1 MVVLKMLTMGI
12 TNMRD
17 TDIDFEDF
25 SNEEKFDYL
34 YKMINSI
41 KPECFVDGVKDVAKL
56 KALGDFWV
64 NLKDAEEYYW
74 DSYSYEDFVMGVWT
88 TDPNKLYHS
97 NSACERRVAYL
108 SGLNCGSANCADDW
122 DFSEYCEERPEWFDQ
137 DAIDKGKIWVKPLIA
152 HGKY

>member
-1 MVVLKMLTMGI
+1 MVVLKMLTMEI
-12 TNMRD
+12 IKMKDIN
-17 TDIDFEDF
+17 IDFEDF
-25 SNEEKFDYL
+25 SDEEKFDYL
-34 YKMINSI
+34 YKMLNSI
-41 KPECFVDGVKDVAKL
+41 KPECFADCARDASKL

-74 DSYSYEDFVMGVWT
+74 DSYAYEDFVMGVWT
-88 TDPNKLYHS
+88 TDPNKLYRS

>member
-1 MVVLKMLTMGI
+1 MK
-12 TNMRD
+12 D
-17 TDIDFEDF
+17 TDIDFEGF
-25 SNEEKFDYL
+25 SDEEKFNYL

-41 KPECFVDGVKDVAKL
+41 KPECFADCARDASKL

-74 DSYSYEDFVMGVWT
+74 DSYAYEDFVMGVWT

-97 NSACERRVAYL
+97 NNVFERRVGYL
-108 SGLNCGSANCADDW
+108 SELNCGSANCADDW
-122 DFSEYCEERPEWFDQ
+122 DFSDDCRDSPEWFTQ
-137 DAIDKGKIWVKPLIA
+137 DAIDKGHIWVKPLIA

>member
-1 MVVLKMLTMGI
+1 MVVLKMLTMEI
-12 TNMRD
+12 IKMKDIN
-17 TDIDFEDF
+17 IDFEDF
-25 SNEEKFDYL
+25 SDEEKFDYL
-34 YKMINSI
+34 YKMLNSI
-41 KPECFVDGVKDVAKL
+41 KPECFADCARDASKL

-74 DSYSYEDFVMGVWT
+74 DSYNYEDFVMGVWT

-97 NSACERRVAYL
+97 NSVCERRVAYL

>member
-1 MVVLKMLTMGI
+1 MIVLKLQTMGI

-41 KPECFVDGVKDVAKL
+41 KPECFADCARDASKL

-64 NLKDAEEYYW
+64 NLKYAEEYYW

>member
-1 MVVLKMLTMGI
+1 MVVLKMLIMEI
-12 TNMRD
+12 TKMKD
-17 TDIDFEDF
+17 TIADFYGF
-25 SNEEKFDYL
+25 SEEEKFNYL
-34 YKMINSI
+34 YNMVKSI

-74 DSYSYEDFVMGVWT
+74 DSYAYEDFVMGVWT

-122 DFSEYCEERPEWFDQ
+122 DFNEYCEERPEWFDQ

>member
-1 MVVLKMLTMGI
+1 MVVLKMLTMEI

-25 SNEEKFDYL
+25 SDEEKFDYL
-34 YKMINSI
+34 YKMLNSI
-41 KPECFVDGVKDVAKL
+41 KPECFADCARDASKL
-56 KALGDFWV
+56 KSLGDFWV

-74 DSYSYEDFVMGVWT
+74 DSYDCEDFVVGVWT

-97 NSACERRVAYL
+97 NTTCERRVAYP
-108 SGLNCGSANCADDW
+108 SGLKCVSANCADDW
-122 DFSEYCEERPEWFDQ
+122 AFSEYCEERPEWFTQ
-137 DAIDKGKIWVKPLIA
+137 DAIDKGHIWVKPLIA

>member
-1 MVVLKMLTMGI
+1 MVVLKMQTMEI

-25 SNEEKFDYL
+25 SDEEKFDYL

-41 KPECFVDGVKDVAKL
+41 KPECFADCARDASKL
-56 KALGDFWV
+56 KSLGDFWV

-74 DSYSYEDFVMGVWT
+74 DSYAYEDFVMGLWT

-122 DFSEYCEERPEWFDQ
+122 DFNEYCEERPEWFDQ

>member
-1 MVVLKMLTMGI
+1 MVVLKMLTMEI

-17 TDIDFEDF
+17 TDINFEDF
-25 SNEEKFDYL
+25 SDEEKFDYL
-34 YKMINSI
+34 YNMVNSI
-41 KPECFVDGVKDVAKL
+41 KPECFVDDVKDASKL
-56 KALGDFWV
+56 KSLGDFWV

-74 DSYSYEDFVMGVWT
+74 GSYDCEDFVIGVWT

-108 SGLNCGSANCADDW
+108 SVPNCGSANCADDW
-122 DFSEYCEERPEWFDQ
+122 YFSEYCGDRPEWFTQ
-137 DAIDKGKIWVKPLIA
+137 DAIDEGHIWVKPLIA

>member
-1 MVVLKMLTMGI
+1 MVVLKMLTMEI
-12 TNMRD
+12 IKMKDIN
-17 TDIDFEDF
+17 IDFEDF
-25 SNEEKFDYL
+25 SDEEKFDYL
-34 YKMINSI
+34 YKMLNSI
-41 KPECFVDGVKDVAKL
+41 KPECFADCARDASKL

-74 DSYSYEDFVMGVWT
+74 DSYNYEDFVMGVWT

>member
-1 MVVLKMLTMGI
+1 MAVLKMQIMEI
-12 TNMRD
+12 TNMKD
-17 TDIDFEDF
+17 TDIYFEDF

-34 YKMINSI
+34 YKMLNSI
-41 KPECFVDGVKDVAKL
+41 KPECFADCARDASKL

-74 DSYSYEDFVMGVWT
+74 DSYEYEDFVMGVWT
-88 TDPNKLYHS
+88 TDPNKLYRS
-97 NSACERRVAYL
+97 NNACERRVAYL

-122 DFSEYCEERPEWFDQ
+122 DFSEYFEERPEWFTQ
-137 DAIDKGKIWVKPLIA
+137 DAIDKGHIWVKPLIA

>member
-1 MVVLKMLTMGI
+1 MVVLKMLTMEI
-12 TNMRD
+12 TKMRD

-25 SNEEKFDYL
+25 SDEEKFDYL
-34 YKMINSI
+34 YKMLNSI
-41 KPECFVDGVKDVAKL
+41 KPECFADCARDASKL
-56 KALGDFWV
+56 KSLGDFWV

-74 DSYSYEDFVMGVWT
+74 DSYAYEDFVMGVWT

>member
-1 MVVLKMLTMGI
+1 MVVLKMLTMEI
-12 TNMRD
+12 IKMRD
-17 TDIDFEDF
+17 TNIDFEDF

-41 KPECFVDGVKDVAKL
+41 KPECFADCARDASKL

-74 DSYSYEDFVMGVWT
+74 DSYNYEDFVMGVWT
-88 TDPNKLYHS
+88 TDPNKLYRS
-97 NSACERRVAYL
+97 NNACERRVAYL

-122 DFSEYCEERPEWFDQ
+122 DFNEYCEERPEWFDQ

>member
-1 MVVLKMLTMGI
+1 MVVLKMLIMEI
-12 TNMRD
+12 IKMKD

-25 SNEEKFDYL
+25 SDEEKFNYL

-41 KPECFVDGVKDVAKL
+41 KPECFADCARDASKL
-56 KALGDFWV
+56 KSLGDFWV

-74 DSYSYEDFVMGVWT
+74 DSYAYEDFVMGVWT
-88 TDPNKLYHS
+88 TDPNKLYRS
-97 NSACERRVAYL
+97 NNACERRVAYL

-122 DFSEYCEERPEWFDQ
+122 DFGDDCGDRPEWFTQ
-137 DAIDKGKIWVKPLIA
+137 DAIDKGHIWVKPLIA